1 MPAHAS
7 PFNAP
12 SSASRAGA
20 ARLGTSRRFAP
31 FVLAALAILV
41 GVMSVVALCVG
52 AYRIPLA
59 EAWAALSGDPAAQQA
74 RAVLLDIRA
83 PRVVLALL
91 VGGGFGATG
100 AAMQALFRNPLAD
113 PG

>member
-1 MPAHAS
+1 MPAHAP

-12 SSASRAGA
+12 SPASRSGA

-31 FVLAALAILV
+31 FVLAALTVLV
-41 GVMSVVALCVG
+41 GAMSVVALCVG

-59 EAWAALSGDPAAQQA
+59 EAWAALSGDAAAQQA

-83 PRVVLALL
+83 PRRIVAGLQR
-91 VGGGFGATG
+91 TG
-100 AAMQALFRNPLAD
+100 RQRQAAR
-113 PG
+113 

>member
-12 SSASRAGA
+12 SRAPHAGA

-31 FVLAALAILV
+31 FVLVALAALV
-41 GVMSVVALCVG
+41 GVMSIVALCVG

-59 EAWAALSGDPAAQQA
+59 EAWAALSGDAAAQQA

-83 PRVVLALL
+83 PRVAL
-91 VGGGFGATG
+91 
-100 AAMQALFRNPLAD
+100 
-113 PG
+113 